1 MEATTGR
8 FTVDLIHRD
17 SPLSPFYNQSHTRFD
32 RLRDALHR
40 SFSRINHFK
49 PTSSSTSKVQSQLL
63 PGGGEYLMNI
73 SIGTPP
79 VEVLGI
85 ADTGS
90 DLTWTQC
97 QPCKECYKQTLSLFD
112 PKQSLTY
119 HEIPCESSSC
129 NALEKATCGNSQNTC
144 EYSYSYGDGSF
155 TNGDLALD
163 ELTIGTSTD
172 SIQSLP
178 KIVFGCGHNNGG
190 TFDQAGSGIVGLGG
204 GKLSLVTQ
212 LSQSVGNKFSYC
224 LVPTFIENSV
234 SKISFGRDSVVSGSG
249 SVTTPLVAKE
259 PDTFY
264 YLTLEAISVGNKKIT
279 NKSLSKTTTTYHEG
293 NIIIDS
299 GTTLTF
305 LPVEFFDDLLSEL
318 EKAIRAQRVEDPRG
332 IMSLCFKSESDNFA
346 APIITFHFRDAD
358 VKLQSFNT
366 FARVDEDLVCF
377 TMIASTDVAIFGNLA
392 QVNFLVGFDLEDRT
406 VLFSPADCTKQ

>member
-1 MEATTGR
+1 MEATTGG
-8 FTVDLIHRD
+8 FTIDFIHRD
-17 SPLSPFYNQSHTRFD
+17 SPPSPFYNPSHTHFD
-32 RLRDALHR
+32 RLRDAFNR

-49 PTSSSTSKVQSQLL
+49 PTSISTSRIQSQVIA
-63 PGGGEYLMNI
+63 GGGEYLMNM

-97 QPCKECYKQTLSLFD
+97 QPCKECYNQTLPLFD
-112 PKQSLTY
+112 PEQSSTY

-163 ELTIGTSTD
+163 KLTIGTSKD
-172 SIQSLP
+172 GFQSLP

-190 TFDQAGSGIVGLGG
+190 TFDQTGSGIVGLGG
-204 GKLSLVTQ
+204 GKLSLVSQ

-224 LVPTFIENSV
+224 LVPSSMDNVS
-234 SKISFGRDSVVSGSG
+234 SKISFGRDSVASGSG
-249 SVTTPLVAKE
+249 AVTTPLVARE

-264 YLTLEAISVGNKKIT
+264 YLTLEAIS
-279 NKSLSKTTTTYHEG
+279 
-293 NIIIDS
+293 
-299 GTTLTF
+299 
-305 LPVEFFDDLLSEL
+305 FFGDLVSEL
-318 EKAIRAQRVEDPRG
+318 ENAISAKRVEDPRG
-332 IMSLCFKSESDNFA
+332 ILSLCFESESDNFGV
-346 APIITFHFRDAD
+346 PIITLHFKGAD
-358 VKLQSFNT
+358 VKLQPFNT
-366 FARVDEDLVCF
+366 FARMDEDLVCF
-377 TMIASTDVAIFGNLA
+377 TMIASTDVAIFGNIG
-392 QVNFLVGFDLEDRT
+392 QVNLLVGFDLQERT
-406 VLFSPADCTKQ
+406 VSFLPADCTKQ